1 MALKP
6 AQGKRRAA
14 FKSSLGEDK
23 LVLSRFDA
31 REAVG
36 ELFEIQVE
44 TLSDDKSI
52 DFDKILGSTC
62 SIRINSTD
70 GKERFFNGTL
80 TEAQSLGPQD
90 DVFGYRLVL
99 RPWFWLLTKTAN
111 CKIFKEKSVKDII
124 SDVLGKHS
132 FAKCDNRLSGSYPKL
147 EYCVQYCESD
157 FDFLCRLMEENGIYY
172 FFDHTE
178 DDHQLVLADAGSA
191 HKDKF
196 LGADLP
202 FVPTAD
208 KHFQNEE
215 SLNEWSSS
223 RKFCSG
229 KFSVTDFNYL
239 KPTAAMLADK
249 GGNAKYQ
256 NAKLEVYHYPG
267 RHEDKGQGEKRAG
280 WQLEAEQAM
289 DQRCEGGG
297 DAVSCSPGGKIK
309 LSKHP
314 QVADGSEFLI
324 LRAAHMY
331 RAPAYRSSG
340 QSDDDTYYGRFEFL
354 PIKVQYRS
362 PQLTPAPRIV
372 GPQTAIVTG
381 SGEIDVDEHGRIEVM
396 FHWSKSHGD
405 VTSRRVR
412 ISHGWSGS
420 SWGDIKIP
428 RVGMEVVVEFLNGDP
443 DQPLV
448 TGTVYNGV
456 NKVPYPLPG
465 EKTISGVKSKTD
477 GGSGYNEF
485 IFDDKSG
492 SELVRLHAQKDMDGK
507 IEHDEKRDI
516 GNDVKIKVGNNRN
529 EDIGMEWTVVAGTK
543 IMFTCGQSK
552 ITMTPASI
560 DIESVNINIKA
571 QAMLTTKSVMTQ
583 AESSGP
589 TIVKGM
595 PILLN

>member
-14 FKSSLGEDK
+14 FKCSLGEDK
-23 LVLSRFDA
+23 LVLSRFDV
-31 REAVG
+31 REAVS
-36 ELFEIQVE
+36 ELFEIQIE
-44 TLSDDKSI
+44 ALSEDKAV
-52 DFDKILGSTC
+52 DFNKILGSKC
-62 SIRINSTD
+62 SIRINTTD
-70 GKERFFNGTL
+70 GTPRFFNGTL

-90 DVFGYRLVL
+90 DVFGYNMVL
-99 RPWFWLLTKTAN
+99 RPWFWLLTKTSN
-111 CKIFKEKSVKDII
+111 CRIFKDKSVKDII
-124 SDVLGKHS
+124 AEVLAKHS
-132 FAKCDNRLSGSYPKL
+132 FKKFENRTSGSFPEL

-157 FDFLCRLMEENGIYY
+157 YDFLCRLMEENGIYY
-172 FFDHTE
+172 YFEHSE
-178 DDHQLVLADAGSA
+178 DDHTLVLVDASSA
-191 HKDKF
+191 HKDKL

-208 KHFQNEE
+208 KHFQNVE
-215 SLNEWSSS
+215 SLNEWTSS

-229 KFSVTDFNYL
+229 KFLVNDFNYM
-239 KPTAAMLADK
+239 KPKAAMLADK
-249 GGNAKYQ
+249 GGNASYP

-267 RHEDKGQGEKRAG
+267 RYEVKSEGENRAKS
-280 WQLEAEQAM
+280 QLEAEQAM

-314 QVADGSEFLI
+314 QVADETEFLI
-324 LRAAHMY
+324 LRAVHIY
-331 RAPAYRSSG
+331 RGIPYRSSG
-340 QSDDDTYYGRFEFL
+340 SSEEESYYGRFEFL
-354 PIKVQYRS
+354 PAKVQYRC
-362 PQLTPAPRIV
+362 PQTTPLPRIV

-396 FHWSKSHGD
+396 FHWSKGRGD

-412 ISHGWSGS
+412 ISHGWSGA

-443 DQPLV
+443 DQPII
-448 TGTVYNGV
+448 TGTVYNAD

-477 GGSGYNEF
+477 GGGGYNEF
-485 IFDDKSG
+485 VFDDKSG

-516 GNDVKIKVGNNRN
+516 GNDVKIKVGNNRD

-571 QAMLTTKSVMTQ
+571 QAMLTAKSTLTQ